1 VSEVWF
7 RKVSRNG
14 RSGLMPT
21 DAASANVLSAMKD
34 DECKAFEPVAV
45 RDPVSFKRFWHLME
59 EAAKYVTVMEIDRIG
74 KQPVLMRVFDKD
86 SVCRAIKFCIGH
98 YDTMP
103 VGSTDYAIREARSIN
118 FRKLKQAEWAAL
130 LPKVYDVLL
139 EQVAPEIADDDARDD
154 FLKCIEQGQAQLEA
168 QRAVA

>member
-1 VSEVWF
+1 MSEVWF

-14 RSGLMPT
+14 KSGLLPS
-21 DAASANVLSAMKD
+21 DAESASVVDAMKD

-45 RDPVSFKRFWHLME
+45 RDPHSFRRFWHLMDE
-59 EAAKYVTVMEIDRIG
+59 SAKYVTVIEIDRIG
-74 KQPVLMRVFDKD
+74 KQPVLMRVFDKE
-86 SVCRAIKFCIGH
+86 SVCEAIKFCTGH

-103 VGSTDYAIREARSIN
+103 VGSTDYAIRKARSIS
-118 FRKLKQAEWAAL
+118 FRKMKPKEWAAF

-154 FLKCIEQGQAQLEA
+154 FLKCIEQGQAQLEE
-168 QRAVA
+168 RREVA

>member
-1 VSEVWF
+1 MSEVWF
-7 RKVSRNG
+7 AKVSRNG
-14 RSGLMPT
+14 KSGLIPT
-21 DAASANVLSAMKD
+21 DADSEGVLQKMAD
-34 DECKAFEPVAV
+34 GECKAFEPVTV

-59 EAAKYVTVMEIDRIG
+59 ETAKYCPLFEIDRIG

-86 SVCRAIKFCIGH
+86 SACRAIKFRCGH

-118 FRKLKQAEWAAL
+118 FRKMKQEDWAVF

-139 EQVAPEIADDDARDD
+139 EQVAPEIGDDDARDD
-154 FLKCIEQGQAQLEA
+154 FLKCIEQGQAQLE
-168 QRAVA
+168 QRAA